1 MSNRVHTDGSRV
13 NSFGV
18 ACCVAKVHAVLTY
31 IYVVMLAEMSNL
43 VASYGYWGVAL
54 FILLESA
61 GVPLPGETALIIASA
76 YAGAGNLSIRE
87 VITFAAAAAIVGDA
101 AGYWLGRKVGR
112 DVLRFFRV
120 KVKNVKRIEGF
131 FKKHGPKT
139 VFFGRF
145 ISILRTYSALFAG
158 ISHMS
163 YPKFTAYNAAGG
175 ILWATAFGILG
186 YTFGKNLHHLES
198 VVHEINLVILIAI
211 AVLILIFYG
220 WRKLR
225 VSHGTG

>member
-1 MSNRVHTDGSRV
+1 MLSQMSHLIS
-13 NSFGV
+13 
-18 ACCVAKVHAVLTY
+18 A
-31 IYVVMLAEMSNL
+31 
-43 VASYGYWGVAL
+43 YGYWGVAL

-76 YAGAGNLSIRE
+76 YAGTGKLSIRD
-87 VITFAAAAAIVGDA
+87 VIVFAAVAAIVGDA
-101 AGYWLGRKVGR
+101 AGYWLGRTIGR
-112 DVLRFFRV
+112 DVARFFRV
-120 KVKNVKRIEGF
+120 KEKNVKRIKTF

-175 ILWATAFGILG
+175 ILWATAFGVIG
-186 YTFGKNLHHLES
+186 YLFGKNLHHLES
-198 VVHEINLVILIAI
+198 VLHEVNLFVLISVIL
-211 AVLILIFYG
+211 LILLVLFA
-220 WRKLR
+220 RKLR
-225 VSHGTG
+225 ARYRPG